1 MRTLGFTQRFFLL
14 VTPLIAT
21 SSLVTSPTQAATLS
35 LSQGEF
41 SLKNFTFDPEVT
53 ATVNNA
59 NTSTIAKDGEVSA
72 TNNAKIDFLLEP
84 PKVINK
90 SLSQAFGQNKNYLG
104 LANAEGKVLG
114 NFFVDAGDS
123 FSVDFTA
130 FLDLKTSIDKPAA
143 ENARASADISFLLF
157 DTTDISD
164 QNLLDNFFDELLSD
178 TRTNIKKTPLD
189 FFYLNANLN
198 SFNDN
203 DFITNQQ
210 SEYITLFKQDTQFN
224 FGGNAE
230 FATALFTGSLKRS
243 FATPT
248 NLTFIQ
254 VRRTQVKVSV
264 PEPSTSSALL
274 FLCALVAVATKAKL
288 KKTTSA

>member
-21 SSLVTSPTQAATLS
+21 SSLVTSPTQAATLA

-41 SLKNFTFDPEVT
+41 SLKNFSLDPEVT

-59 NTSTIAKDGEVSA
+59 NISTIANNGEVSA
-72 TNNAKIDFLLEP
+72 TNNANIDFLLEP

-130 FLDLKTSIDKPAA
+130 FLDLETLIDEPT
-143 ENARASADISFLLF
+143 ENARASADISFLLY
-157 DTTDISD
+157 DTTDITD
-164 QNLLDNFFDELLSD
+164 PNLLDDFIAQILSNG
-178 TRTNIKKTPLD
+178 TSNIQKNPLD
-189 FFYLNANLN
+189 FFYLNGNLN

-203 DFITNQQ
+203 DFIRSQRSQN
-210 SEYITLFKQDTQFN
+210 ITLSNQDTQLN

-230 FATALFTGSLKRS
+230 FATASFTGSLKRS
-243 FATPT
+243 FANPT

-264 PEPSTSSALL
+264 PEPSTNPALL
-274 FLCALVAVATKAKL
+274 FLCALVAVAAKAKL

>member
-1 MRTLGFTQRFFLL
+1 MRTLRFTQRFFLL
-14 VTPLIAT
+14 LTPLIAT
-21 SSLVTSPTQAATLS
+21 SSLVTSPTQAATLAS
-35 LSQGEF
+35 SQGEF
-41 SLKNFTFDPEVT
+41 YLKNFSLDPEVT

-59 NTSTIAKDGEVSA
+59 NISLNGEVSA
-72 TNNAKIDFLLEP
+72 TNNTNIDFLLEP
-84 PKVINK
+84 PEVINT

-130 FLDLKTSIDKPAA
+130 FLDLETSIDEPA
-143 ENARASADISFLLF
+143 ENAKASADISFLLY
-157 DTTDISD
+157 DTTDITD
-164 QNLLDNFFDELLSD
+164 QNLLDNFFAQLLSNPKS
-178 TRTNIKKTPLD
+178 NIPKNPLD
-189 FFYLNANLN
+189 FFSLSGNLN
-198 SFNDN
+198 SFNNN
-203 DFITNQQ
+203 DFLNTKKSQN
-210 SEYITLFKQDTQFN
+210 ITLSNQDTQFN

-243 FATPT
+243 FANPT

-254 VRRTQVKVSV
+254 VRKTQVKVSV
-264 PEPSTSSALL
+264 PEPSTSLALL

>member
-21 SSLVTSPTQAATLS
+21 SSLVTSPTQAATLAS
-35 LSQGEF
+35 SQGEF
-41 SLKNFTFDPEVT
+41 YLKNFSLDPEVT

-59 NTSTIAKDGEVSA
+59 NISLNGEVSA
-72 TNNAKIDFLLEP
+72 TNNANIDFLLEP

-130 FLDLKTSIDKPAA
+130 FLDLETSIDKPA
-143 ENARASADISFLLF
+143 ENAKASADISFLLF
-157 DTTDISD
+157 DTNDIADPS
-164 QNLLDNFFDELLSD
+164 LLDDFFDRLLSD
-178 TRTNIKKTPLD
+178 ITPNIKKTPLD
-189 FFYLNANLN
+189 FFYLNGTLN

-203 DFITNQQ
+203 DFIRSQRSQN
-210 SEYITLFKQDTQFN
+210 ITLSKQDTQFN

-230 FATALFTGSLKRS
+230 FATASFTGSLKRS

-264 PEPSTSSALL
+264 PEPSTSLALL
-274 FLCALVAVATKAKL
+274 FLCALVAVAAKAKL